1 MERRGQGAS
10 STCGSKTTGDPRDEA
25 SNFAEGLIEKNRG
38 ARPCTFGFRDRSVR
52 TSGHTMTAVITNDVY
67 DATTMDRLLQALV
80 SAATDAWDSE
90 RGEGIGGGSGSVSN
104 DDSIQQQFERQV
116 HAELLFHARR
126 LCPGRRCRRP
136 PDDEEDDDTNE
147 LELVDLVKSA
157 VEIARSHAIKSAEG
171 KVNDGGADKSHAK
184 KFKATASASAAL
196 DPPPP
201 PPSTLTSFSLLDQ
214 FNAKLL
220 GVGGMG
226 LVTIEQIV
234 EAETLEDKLELLQQ
248 VQSLDEEDWLQG
260 TTAVEG
266 DTDGGDWGQVLAVV
280 RQGLAAPESPS
291 GGVATGYVTLLEKWL
306 DMAGSAASGGSAFGG
321 AGTIGELQLD
331 LVQLAVDAVVV
342 RAKALQLDN
351 GAPSD
356 SLRPADDRSPAAD
369 AASPSALANERGILT
384 ALLRC
389 VWATWMDWMMHSESR
404 IGAGNEGRVE
414 AIGLQLWNA
423 TAPGDAQPGLL
434 SSVLSSLDPCARWFS
449 SWMSLRSGYPGK
461 GVLDAMV
468 GPCGGDGASAD
479 GASPLSRAWRDLAR
493 RDADL
498 SPGGGGDALLVC
510 CYWLSVM
517 HSLLV
522 HLRVSHFPWKLLRV
536 QGQNDDP
543 AAQADDMKEG
553 VTMVSIMNLYLK
565 VLTLMDLPV
574 QRGRHDGN
582 DTGTLGSQ
590 ESRWKLLMQ
599 DICLDA
605 IDTLLSG
612 CRGRVCFSALSRSVC
627 VAVAANPNLKALAT
641 EYLQ

>member
-1 MERRGQGAS
+1 VRS
-10 STCGSKTTGDPRDEA
+10 SG
-25 SNFAEGLIEKNRG
+25 KN
-38 ARPCTFGFRDRSVR
+38 
-52 TSGHTMTAVITNDVY
+52 TMPAVIKIED
-67 DATTMDRLLQALV
+67 DATTIDRLLQALV
-80 SAATDAWDSE
+80 SAATDAWDSKS
-90 RGEGIGGGSGSVSN
+90 GEGIGDGSGSVSN
-104 DDSIQQQFERQV
+104 DASIMQFESHM

-136 PDDEEDDDTNE
+136 PDDEDDTNE
-147 LELVDLVKSA
+147 LDLADLVQSA
-157 VEIARSHAIKSAEG
+157 VEIARNHAMKSAEG
-171 KVNDGGADKSHAK
+171 IVNDGGADNSHAK
-184 KFKATASASAAL
+184 KLKATTSASAA
-196 DPPPP
+196 DPP

-226 LVTIEQIV
+226 LVAIEQIV
-234 EAETLEDKLELLQQ
+234 EAETLEDKLELLRQ
-248 VQSLDEEDWLQG
+248 VQSLDEEDWLHG
-260 TTAVEG
+260 TTGEG
-266 DTDGGDWGQVLAVV
+266 DIDGGDWGQVLAVV
-280 RQGLAAPESPS
+280 RQGLAAPEPPS
-291 GGVATGYVTLLEKWL
+291 GGVAPGYVTLLERWM
-306 DMAGSAASGGSAFGG
+306 DMAGSAAAGGGSAFGG
-321 AGTIGELQLD
+321 AGSIGELQLD
-331 LVQLAVDAVVV
+331 LVALAVDAAVV
-342 RAKALQLDN
+342 RAKNLQLDH

-356 SLRPADDRSPAAD
+356 SLLPTDDLSPAAD

-389 VWATWMDWMMHSESR
+389 VWTTWMDWMMHSESR

-414 AIGLQLWNA
+414 AIGSQLWNA
-423 TAPGDAQPGLL
+423 TAPDDAQPGLL
-434 SSVLSSLDPCARWFS
+434 SSVLSTLDPCARWFS

-468 GPCGGDGASAD
+468 GPCGGDGDGVGANAD
-479 GASPLSRAWRDLAR
+479 RDSVLSRAWRRLKR
-493 RDADL
+493 HDADL
-498 SPGGGGDALLVC
+498 TAGGGGDALLVC

-522 HLRVSHFPWKLLRV
+522 HLRVSHFPWKLLTV

-574 QRGRHDGN
+574 QRGRRDGN
-582 DTGTLGSQ
+582 DTGSLGSQ
-590 ESRWKLLMQ
+590 ESRWKLLML

-612 CRGRVCFSALSRSVC
+612 CRGRACFSAMSRSVR
-627 VAVAANPNLKALAT
+627 AAAAANPNLKALAT
-641 EYLQ
+641 EYLQQMPLE